1 MKILR
6 NILIVI
12 SASIAG
18 FLFVGIN
25 ITIFFLGAMLFGT
38 GKGWLLAVIFYGI
51 IIAIVS
57 VIVHLETKP

>member
-6 NILIVI
+6 NILIAI
-12 SASIAG
+12 SASICG

-25 ITIFFLGAMLFGT
+25 ITIFFLGAMLFGSSR
-38 GKGWLLAVIFYGI
+38 GWLLAVIFYGI
-51 IIAIVS
+51 IIAVVS

>member
-6 NILIVI
+6 NILIAI
-12 SASIAG
+12 SASICG